1 MQHKF
6 QDVNLINR
14 RRTRK
19 SNTIILADLPCKIA
33 YKYKKGRW
41 RKRTSKHLDD
51 GPLKATSLFG
61 TIQFKSPFSTYMKS
75 ATILVGKLAYCSF
88 NLRAS
93 YNREVESGK
102 KGAFSLTWSFLL
114 TFVH

>member
-14 RRTRK
+14 RRRRT
-19 SNTIILADLPCKIA
+19 NATILANLLCKIA

-93 YNREVESGK
+93 FTIERLRAGRKEPSR
-102 KGAFSLTWSFLL
+102 
-114 TFVH
+114 